1 MTAPDDPGRAGPERD
16 ETIAAIYAQLDV
28 PTWAARNLDALADVL
43 RDLSW
48 LPAGPVQ
55 LRLPDLTGLPPGESI
70 RLTSVLRDVATETA
84 RGAHPL
90 HLLG

>member
-1 MTAPDDPGRAGPERD
+1 MSGLADA
-16 ETIAAIYAQLDV
+16 IALLYAQV
-28 PTWAARNLDALADVL
+28 RAPVWAARNLDALADVL

-48 LPAGPVQ
+48 LPAGPV
-55 LRLPDLTGLPPGESI
+55 LLHVPDLAGLPPGESV

-90 HLLG
+90 HVIG